1 MTGFT
6 LKKFQS
12 LSSALLQ
19 QIESE
24 TCAVESHDDHSSDND
39 VAAKHSKLGR
49 RTFADLR
56 MIFRQNFFLQDWFRN
71 KLGVR
76 LGLGLG
82 LELVFGI
89 R

>member
-24 TCAVESHDDHSSDND
+24 ICAVESHDDHSSDND

-49 RTFADLR
+49 RTFAA
-56 MIFRQNFFLQDWFRN
+56 
-71 KLGVR
+71 
-76 LGLGLG
+76 
-82 LELVFGI
+82 
-89 R
+89 

>member
-24 TCAVESHDDHSSDND
+24 TCAVESHDDHSSHDDND

-56 MIFRQNFFLQDWFRN
+56 MIFRQNVFLQDWFRN

-76 LGLGLG
+76 LGLG
-82 LELVFGI
+82 FG
-89 R
+89 